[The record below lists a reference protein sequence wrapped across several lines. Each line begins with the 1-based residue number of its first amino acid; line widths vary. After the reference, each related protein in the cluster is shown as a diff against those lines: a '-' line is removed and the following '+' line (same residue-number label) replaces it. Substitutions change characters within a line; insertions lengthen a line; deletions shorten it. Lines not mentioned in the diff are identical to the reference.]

1 MKKMEKNGNKN
12 PVFLLNHK
20 RVIILYYTYIYIYIC
35 IYTYIYVFVY
45 IYIYIYIYI
54 CKFMHYCD
62 WLTDF
67 YMS

>member
-20 RVIILYYTYIYIYIC
+20 RVIILYYTYIYIYIYIC
-35 IYTYIYVFVY
+35 IYTYIYMY
-45 IYIYIYIYI
+45 LYIYI
-54 CKFMHYCD
+54 CKFTHYCD